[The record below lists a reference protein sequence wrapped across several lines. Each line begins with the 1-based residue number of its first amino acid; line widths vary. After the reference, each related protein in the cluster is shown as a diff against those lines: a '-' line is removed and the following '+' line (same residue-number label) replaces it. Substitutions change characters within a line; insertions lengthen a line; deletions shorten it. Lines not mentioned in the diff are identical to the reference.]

1 MAKVKSKTL
10 ELRNEIYLEA
20 LEYFRC
26 HPDEFSEDV
35 LGIALNLYQKIMIRA
50 FFKFSFLVWVMCRGT
65 GKTFLGV
72 LCLVVYGLLCPNSK
86 LGIIAPSFR
95 QAKNAIQ
102 EKYKDELCTMSPFL
116 VQEEKNYSCS
126 IQKARVEFYNG
137 SWIEAYPLGNDGILV
152 F

>member
-1 MAKVKSKTL
+1 MAKKNSGSLALRKS
-10 ELRNEIYLEA
+10 IYLEA

-72 LCLVVYGLLCPNSK
+72 LCLVVMVC
-86 LGIIAPSFR
+86 
-95 QAKNAIQ
+95 
-102 EKYKDELCTMSPFL
+102 C
-116 VQEEKNYSCS
+116 
-126 IQKARVEFYNG
+126 
-137 SWIEAYPLGNDGILV
+137 ILTQNWG
-152 F
+152 